1 LDGSFGIQCWK
12 LKKQNMKKLN
22 CSLLALSITLVA
34 PSIAQVTDS
43 REVLRFGAKAGF
55 NISNVWDS
63 KGQEFQA
70 DPKAGIAAG
79 LFAGLPIGKFF
90 GLQPEI
96 MLSRKG
102 FKGSG
107 TLLGSSYSFSR
118 TTTFL
123 DIPLQVQ
130 LKPVKYIKLLAGPQF
145 SYLLNQKNK
154 YTFGTNSIEQEKEF
168 NNDNARKYILGFTLG
183 GDLIY
188 EQLVLFGRLG
198 WDFQANN
205 GDGTTLTPRYK
216 NQWIQFTVGI
226 QI

>member
-1 LDGSFGIQCWK
+1 
-12 LKKQNMKKLN
+12 M
-22 CSLLALSITLVA
+22 
-34 PSIAQVTDS
+34 
-43 REVLRFGAKAGF
+43 
-55 NISNVWDS
+55 
-63 KGQEFQA
+63 
-70 DPKAGIAAG
+70 
-79 LFAGLPIGKFF
+79 
-90 GLQPEI
+90 
-96 MLSRKG
+96 
-102 FKGSG
+102 
-107 TLLGSSYSFSR
+107 
-118 TTTFL
+118 
-123 DIPLQVQ
+123 
-130 LKPVKYIKLLAGPQF
+130 KYIKLLAGPQF

-188 EQLVLFGRLG
+188 EQLVLSGRLG